1 MQLHCCHVR
10 RVLVPVLHLPSPVS
24 PRPSTVQ
31 TSTVTT
37 TTIPHSVTG
46 TSLPISCGSWITVS
60 LGVEANTSGH
70 VCHAVSHCVVK
81 LACMLP
87 TLCKYHSVVP
97 CRCLV
102 QQPQCASD
110 TRSALGLVRLCA
122 TQRRGVYCFAG
133 RALTPAALLASGA
146 ALHQSHLPC
155 VPGWWARREGDAE
168 LWADDKQAF
177 IAKPISPVSSAR
189 SASPCSALSYS
200 CIQVSP

>member
-1 MQLHCCHVR
+1 MSAGCSFLCFICPLLFHRGR
-10 RVLVPVLHLPSPVS
+10 RPCRHQPSPR
-24 PRPSTVQ
+24 RPFP
-31 TSTVTT
+31 
-37 TTIPHSVTG
+37 IP
-46 TSLPISCGSWITVS
+46 SLVLRSRSCAVLGSRFS

-122 TQRRGVYCFAG
+122 TQRRGVHCFAG

-146 ALHQSHLPC
+146 GLHQSHLPC

-168 LWADDKQAF
+168 VWADDKQAF
-177 IAKPISPVSSAR
+177 IAKPISRVSSAR

-200 CIQVSP
+200 YIQVSP